1 MSNDVPTAS
10 LGSVSEDALPAFLDS
25 TYSWIR
31 LMMSLVI
38 ATVGSV
44 GMWSIIVVIPLL
56 EREFG
61 SDRAE
66 ASLPFTTIMIGF
78 GLGNLFVGKLVDRVG
93 IFIPMAA
100 SAILLASGF
109 YLSTLVTSIWQFA
122 IIQGLFIGLGTGAC
136 FGPLMSDISHW
147 FYKRLG
153 IAIAAAASGNYFA
166 GMLWPLYLKGIIENE
181 GWRVAYMNVAFIILL
196 VMLPLTFL
204 LRRKRPTVKNV
215 VGATSQSS
223 EQSAPQR
230 QSSGMTPRT
239 LQLLMIVAGVS
250 CCVAM
255 SMPQVHIVAYCA
267 DLGYGITV
275 GAEMLSLM
283 LAGGIISRLVSGILS
298 DYIGGVRTLLLGGIL
313 QCIALFLYIPF
324 DGMVSL
330 YIVSFVFGLSQGG
343 IVPSYAIIVREYLPA
358 HEAGQR
364 VGLVVLAT
372 VMGMALGGWLSGYIY
387 DLTRSYQAA
396 FINGI
401 AWNFVN
407 IAIISIILFKTKAVK
422 TPAIA

>member
-1 MSNDVPTAS
+1 MSNDVPAAS
-10 LGSVSEDALPAFLDS
+10 LGSVPEDTLPPFLDS
-25 TYSWIR
+25 TYSWVR

-166 GMLWPLYLKGIIENE
+166 GMLWPLYLKGIIETE
-181 GWRVAYMNVAFIILL
+181 GWRVAYMNVALIILL

-204 LRRKRPTVKNV
+204 LRRKRPTIKNV
-215 VGATSQSS
+215 VGATSPSA

>member
-25 TYSWIR
+25 TYSWVR

-181 GWRVAYMNVAFIILL
+181 GWRVAYMNIAFIILL

-204 LRRKRPTVKNV
+204 LRRKRPTVKNG
-215 VGATSQSS
+215 VGATSPSAVQSG
-223 EQSAPQR
+223 PQR
-230 QSSGMTPRT
+230 QSSGMTTRT
-239 LQLLMIVAGVS
+239 LQLLMIVAGIS

-358 HEAGQR
+358 NEAGQR

-422 TPAIA
+422 TPAMA

>member
-1 MSNDVPTAS
+1 MSNDVPAAS
-10 LGSVSEDALPAFLDS
+10 LGSVPEDTLPAFLDS
-25 TYSWIR
+25 TYSWVR

-166 GMLWPLYLKGIIENE
+166 GMLWPLYLKGIIETE

-204 LRRKRPTVKNV
+204 LRRKRPTIKNV
-215 VGATSQSS
+215 VGATSPSA